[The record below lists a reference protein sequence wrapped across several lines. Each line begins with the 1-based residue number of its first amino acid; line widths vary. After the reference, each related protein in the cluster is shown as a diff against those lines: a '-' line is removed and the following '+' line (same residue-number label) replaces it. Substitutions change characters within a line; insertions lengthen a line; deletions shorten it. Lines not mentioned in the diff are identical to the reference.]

1 MREQVVA
8 VVQRGTSVASS
19 LVGMKAVARSEHL
32 GTSALHAGNWNI
44 HPAMLLEALGS
55 NSSDPG
61 RTGATAVPPRSHF
74 LGASLL
80 LVETVA
86 DRKVSEIASY
96 RKVQAVQLEWKSSS
110 GWPQLEYRWQAEW
123 DETECAACTHMAC
136 PKLVGMS
143 ASCCR

>member
-1 MREQVVA
+1 M
-8 VVQRGTSVASS
+8 
-19 LVGMKAVARSEHL
+19 ARSEHL

-55 NSSDPG
+55 NSSDPE

-80 LVETVA
+80 LVESVA
-86 DRKVSEIASY
+86 DRKVSETASY
-96 RKVQAVQLEWKSSS
+96 HNVQAVQLEWKSPS
-110 GWPQLEYRWQAEW
+110 GWLQLEYRLQVWW
-123 DETECAACTHMAC
+123 DETVCAAYTHMAC